1 MPAAD
6 RFATLLDPLRLRLA
20 RSPLPAKLRESTLA
34 ALPPRWRDRLVGD
47 AQRLCLVRR
56 ETSLALLAS
65 SHRGD
70 RPLGEVPLDAE
81 LLEDLRARADA
92 SGTPRWLL
100 IPAASVLRRVLTLP
114 AAAEPRLRE
123 VLAFEL
129 DRQTPFSADQVSFQG
144 RVLGRDLAAQQLR
157 VELLVLPRARLEAE
171 LAAIGPLARG
181 LAGVDVVEADGRRL
195 GLNLLPDAARA
206 ERRDPVRRLH
216 LALAAITVVGL
227 LGTLALTLHN
237 RAERRD
243 ELRALVAGA
252 NDQAREARLLRN
264 QLVSSAQA
272 ANFLAATRAGRPTTL
287 EVLDELTRRIP
298 DDTSLDKLAI
308 NGDQLVMVGQSRA
321 APALV
326 ALLEA
331 SPLITEPALSG
342 VVQSD
347 PRTGRDRFTLT
358 ARVVDADVEA
368 NGDAEPEARDDAR

>member
-6 RFATLLDPLRLRLA
+6 RLATLLDPLKLRLA
-20 RSPLPAKLRESTLA
+20 RSTLPARLREAVLSL
-34 ALPPRWRDRLVGD
+34 LPARWRDQVAGET
-47 AQRLCLVRR
+47 QRLCLWRHDDTLVLVAAR
-56 ETSLALLAS
+56 
-65 SHRGD
+65 HRGD
-70 RPLGEVPLDAE
+70 LRLGEVPLDPD
-81 LLEDLRARADA
+81 LLEALGARADA
-92 SGTPRWLL
+92 SGTPRWLMV
-100 IPAASVLRRVLTLP
+100 PAASMLRRVLVLP

-129 DRQTPFSADQVSFQG
+129 DRQTPFSADQVSFEG
-144 RVLGRDLAAQQLR
+144 CVLSRDVAAQQLR
-157 VELLVLPRARLEAE
+157 VELLVLPRTRLDAE

-181 LAGVDVVEADGRRL
+181 LAGVDGIEADGRRL

-206 ERRDPVRRLH
+206 QRRDPVRRLH
-216 LALAAITVVGL
+216 LALAATAVVGL
-227 LGTLALTLHN
+227 LATLGLSLHN

-243 ELRALVAGA
+243 ELRALVASA

-272 ANFLAATRAGRPTTL
+272 ANFLAATRASRPTML
-287 EVLDELTRRIP
+287 EVMDELTRRIP

-308 NGDQLVMVGQSRA
+308 TGDQLVMVGQSRA

-326 ALLEA
+326 ALLQA
-331 SPLITEPALSG
+331 SPLITDPALSG

-358 ARVVDADVEA
+358 ARVVNAATEGV
-368 NGDAEPEARDDAR
+368 DDEGR

>member
-6 RFATLLDPLRLRLA
+6 RLSTLIDPLKLRLA
-20 RSPLPAKLRESTLA
+20 RSTLPARLREAVLSTLPA
-34 ALPPRWRDRLVGD
+34 RWRDRIAGE
-47 AQRLCLVRR
+47 ARRLCLWRDGDQ
-56 ETSLALLAS
+56 LALLAAG
-65 SHRGD
+65 HRGD
-70 RPLGEVPLDAE
+70 VRLGDVPLEPA
-81 LLEDLRARADA
+81 LLDEVRARADA
-92 SGTPRWLL
+92 GGSPRWLL
-100 IPAASVLRRVLTLP
+100 LPAAGVLRRVLNLP

-129 DRQTPFSADQVSFQG
+129 DRQTPFSADQVSFEG
-144 RVLGRDLAAQQLR
+144 RVLARDLAAQQLR

-171 LAAIGPLARG
+171 LAAIGPLATG

-206 ERRDPVRRLH
+206 RGRDPVRRLH
-216 LALAAITVVGL
+216 LALAATAVVGL
-227 LGTLALTLHN
+227 LGTLGLTLHN

-243 ELRALVAGA
+243 ELRALVASA

-272 ANFLAATRAGRPTTL
+272 ANFLAATRASRPTML

-298 DDTSLDKLAI
+298 DDTALDKLAI

-326 ALLEA
+326 ALLQA
-331 SPLITEPALSG
+331 SPLVTDPALSG

-358 ARVVDADVEA
+358 ARVVNAGAGGE
-368 NGDAEPEARDDAR
+368 GDDAGR

>member
-6 RFATLLDPLRLRLA
+6 RFANLIDPLKIRLA
-20 RSPLPAKLRESTLA
+20 RSTLPARLREA
-34 ALPPRWRDRLVGD
+34 ALSVLPPAWRDRIVGES
-47 AQRLCLVRR
+47 QRLCLLRHDDLLVLQAAGHRADRR
-56 ETSLALLAS
+56 L
-65 SHRGD
+65 GD
-70 RPLGEVPLDAE
+70 VPLE
-81 LLEDLRARADA
+81 PSLLEDIRARADA

-100 IPAASVLRRVLTLP
+100 VPAARVLRRVLTLP

-129 DRQTPFSADQVSFQG
+129 DRQTPFSADQVSFEG
-144 RVLGRDLAAQQLR
+144 RVLDRDLAAQQLR
-157 VELLVLPRARLEAE
+157 VELLVLPKASLDAE
-171 LAAIGPLARG
+171 LAALGPLARG

-206 ERRDPVRRLH
+206 QRRDPVRRLH
-216 LALAAITVVGL
+216 LALAATAIVGL
-227 LGTLALTLHN
+227 LGTLGLTLHN
-237 RAERRD
+237 RSERRD
-243 ELRALVAGA
+243 ALRTQVASA

-272 ANFLAATRAGRPTTL
+272 ANFLAATRASRPTTL
-287 EVLDELTRRIP
+287 EVVDELTRLIP

-308 NGDQLVMVGQSRA
+308 NGDRLVMVGQSRA

-326 ALLEA
+326 ALLQA

-358 ARVVDADVEA
+358 ARVVNAA
-368 NGDAEPEARDDAR
+368 PEAGE

>member
-6 RFATLLDPLRLRLA
+6 RLATILDPLKLRLA
-20 RSPLPAKLRESTLA
+20 RSTLPARLREAVLSTLPA
-34 ALPPRWRDRLVGD
+34 RWRDRIAGD
-47 AQRLCLVRR
+47 AQQLCLLRQDG
-56 ETSLALLAS
+56 ELTLLAAR
-65 SHRGD
+65 HRGD
-70 RPLGEVPLDAE
+70 LRLGAVPLDTA
-81 LLEDLRARADA
+81 LLEDLCARADA

-100 IPAASVLRRVLTLP
+100 VPAASMLRRVLTLP

-129 DRQTPFSADQVSFQG
+129 DRQTPFSADQVSFEG
-144 RVLGRDLAAQQLR
+144 RVLERDPATQQLK
-157 VELLVLPRARLEAE
+157 VELLVLPRTRLEAE
-171 LAAIGPLARG
+171 LAALGPLAHG
-181 LAGVDVVEADGRRL
+181 LAGVDGVEADGRRL
-195 GLNLLPDAARA
+195 GLNLLPDATRA
-206 ERRDPVRRLH
+206 QRRDPVRRLH
-216 LALAAITVVGL
+216 LALAAIAVVGL

-243 ELRALVAGA
+243 ALRDLVASA

-272 ANFLAATRAGRPTTL
+272 ANFLAATRASRPTML
-287 EVLDELTRRIP
+287 EVVDELTRRIP

-326 ALLEA
+326 ALLQA

-358 ARVVDADVEA
+358 ARVVNATGEGA
-368 NGDAEPEARDDAR
+368 DDAGR

>member
-6 RFATLLDPLRLRLA
+6 RFATLLDPLKLRLA
-20 RSPLPAKLRESTLA
+20 RSPLPGRLREATLS
-34 ALPPRWRDRLVGD
+34 ALPPRWRDRVAGD
-47 AQRLCLVRR
+47 AQRLCLWRHQ
-56 ETSLALLAS
+56 ESLALLAT

-70 RPLGEVPLDAE
+70 LRLGEVPLEAD

-92 SGTPRWLL
+92 CGTPRWLL
-100 IPAASVLRRVLTLP
+100 MPAAAVLRRVLTLP

-144 RVLGRDLAAQQLR
+144 RVLDRDLVAQQMR
-157 VELLVLPRARLEAE
+157 VELLVLPRARLESE
-171 LAAIGPLARG
+171 LNALGPLARG

-195 GLNLLPDAARA
+195 GLNLLPDAARSQ
-206 ERRDPVRRLH
+206 RRDPVRRLH
-216 LALAAITVVGL
+216 MTLAAIVVVGL
-227 LGTLALTLHN
+227 VGTLAMTLHN
-237 RAERRD
+237 RGERRD
-243 ELRALVAGA
+243 ELRAQVAAA
-252 NDQAREARLLRN
+252 NEQAREARLLRN

-272 ANFLAATRAGRPTTL
+272 ANFLAATRASRPTML
-287 EVLDELTRRIP
+287 EVMDELTRRIP

-326 ALLEA
+326 ALLQA
-331 SPLITEPALSG
+331 SPLITDPALSG

-358 ARVVDADVEA
+358 ARVVNADGEG
-368 NGDAEPEARDDAR
+368 GDDDGR

>member
-6 RFATLLDPLRLRLA
+6 RFANLLDPLKLRLA
-20 RSPLPAKLRESTLA
+20 RSTLPARLREAVLA
-34 ALPPRWRDRLVGD
+34 ALPPAWRDRLASD
-47 AQRLCLVRR
+47 ARHVALQRQG
-56 ETSLALLAS
+56 EALQLSVA

-70 RPLGEVPLDAE
+70 ARLGDVPLDPE
-81 LLEDLRARADA
+81 LLEGLRARIDG
-92 SGTPRWLL
+92 SGTPCWLL
-100 IPAASVLRRVLTLP
+100 LPAAGVLRRVLVLP

-129 DRQTPFSADQVSFQG
+129 DRQTPFSADQVSFEG
-144 RVLGRDLAAQQLR
+144 RVLSRDLATQQLR
-157 VELLVLPRARLEAE
+157 VELLVLPRARLDAE
-171 LAAIGPLARG
+171 LAALGPLAPG
-181 LAGVDVVEADGRRL
+181 LAGVDVVEDDGRRL

-206 ERRDPVRRLH
+206 GGRDPVRRLH
-216 LALAAITVVGL
+216 LGLAAVAAVAL
-227 LGTLALTLHN
+227 VGTLALTLHN

-243 ELRALVAGA
+243 ELRALVASA

-272 ANFLAATRAGRPTTL
+272 ANFLAATRAGRPTML
-287 EVLDELTRRIP
+287 EVLDDLTRRIP

-308 NGDQLVMVGQSRA
+308 NGGNLVMVGQSRA

-331 SPLITEPALSG
+331 SPLVADPALSG

-347 PRTGRDRFTLT
+347 PRSGRDRFTLT
-358 ARVVDADVEA
+358 ARVVNAPAGE
-368 NGDAEPEARDDAR
+368 GGDDAAR

>member
-6 RFATLLDPLRLRLA
+6 RFATLLDPLKLRLA
-20 RSPLPAKLRESTLA
+20 RSTLPARLREAVLS
-34 ALPPRWRDRLVGD
+34 ALPPRWRDRVAGD
-47 AQRLCLVRR
+47 AQRLCLWR
-56 ETSLALLAS
+56 EDGELSLLATG
-65 SHRGD
+65 HRGD
-70 RPLGEVPLDAE
+70 TRLGAVPLDDL
-81 LLEDLRARADA
+81 LLEELRARADA

-100 IPAASVLRRVLTLP
+100 LPASGVLRRVLSLP

-129 DRQTPFSADQVSFQG
+129 DRQTPFSADQVSFEG

-157 VELLVLPRARLEAE
+157 VELLVLPRARLDAE
-171 LAAIGPLARG
+171 LSAVGPVARG

-206 ERRDPVRRLH
+206 QRRDPVRRLH
-216 LALAAITVVGL
+216 LALAAIAALGL
-227 LGTLALTLHN
+227 LGSLGLTLHN
-237 RAERRD
+237 RSERRD
-243 ELRALVAGA
+243 ELRALVDRG
-252 NDQAREARLLRN
+252 NEQAREARLLRN

-272 ANFLAATRAGRPTTL
+272 ANFLAATRASRPTML
-287 EVLDELTRRIP
+287 EVMDELTRRIP

-326 ALLEA
+326 ALLQA
-331 SPLITEPALSG
+331 SPLITDPALSG

-358 ARVVDADVEA
+358 ARVVNASGE
-368 NGDAEPEARDDAR
+368 GGDDAGR

>member
-6 RFATLLDPLRLRLA
+6 RLSTLIDPLKLRLA
-20 RSPLPAKLRESTLA
+20 RSTLPARLREAALSTLPA
-34 ALPPRWRDRLVGD
+34 SWRDRIAD
-47 AQRLCLVRR
+47 EAQRLCLARHGD
-56 ETSLALLAS
+56 ELALLAAG
-65 SHRGD
+65 HRGD
-70 RPLGEVPLDAE
+70 TRLGEVPLE
-81 LLEDLRARADA
+81 PSLLDELRARADA

-100 IPAASVLRRVLTLP
+100 LPAAGVLRRVLTLP

-129 DRQTPFSADQVSFQG
+129 DRQTPFSADQVSFEG
-144 RVLGRDLAAQQLR
+144 RVLSRDLAAQQLR
-157 VELLVLPRARLEAE
+157 VELLVLPRARLDAE
-171 LAAIGPLARG
+171 LAAIGPLAQG

-206 ERRDPVRRLH
+206 RGRDPVRRLH
-216 LALAAITVVGL
+216 LVLAAVAVVGL
-227 LGTLALTLHN
+227 LGTLLLTLHN
-237 RAERRD
+237 RSERRD
-243 ELRALVAGA
+243 ELRALVATA

-272 ANFLAATRAGRPTTL
+272 ANFLAATRASRPTML
-287 EVLDELTRRIP
+287 EVMDELTKRIP

-326 ALLEA
+326 ALLQA
-331 SPLITEPALSG
+331 SPLVTDPALSG

-358 ARVVDADVEA
+358 ARVVNASAGEE
-368 NGDAEPEARDDAR
+368 GDDAGR

>member
-6 RFATLLDPLRLRLA
+6 RFATLLHPLKLRLA
-20 RSPLPAKLRESTLA
+20 RSPLPARLREATLS
-34 ALPPRWRDRLVGD
+34 ALPPHWRDRIAGD
-47 AQRLCLVRR
+47 AQRLCLWRQQD
-56 ETSLALLAS
+56 SLVLLAT

-70 RPLGEVPLDAE
+70 LRLGDVPLDE
-81 LLEDLRARADA
+81 DLLEGLRARADA

-100 IPAASVLRRVLTLP
+100 IPAAGVLRRVLTLP

-144 RVLGRDLAAQQLR
+144 RVLDRDLATQQMH
-157 VELLVLPRARLEAE
+157 VELLVLPRARLESE
-171 LAAIGPLARG
+171 LDGLGPLARG
-181 LAGVDVVEADGRRL
+181 LAGVDVVEPDGRRL

-206 ERRDPVRRLH
+206 QRRDPVRRLH
-216 LALAAITVVGL
+216 MTLAAIIVVGL
-227 LGTLALTLHN
+227 LGTLAMTLHN
-237 RAERRD
+237 RGERRD
-243 ELRALVAGA
+243 ELRAQVASA
-252 NDQAREARLLRN
+252 NEQAREARLLRN

-272 ANFLAATRAGRPTTL
+272 ANFLAATRASRPTML
-287 EVLDELTRRIP
+287 EVMDELTRRIP

-326 ALLEA
+326 ALLQA
-331 SPLITEPALSG
+331 SPLITDPALSG

-358 ARVVDADVEA
+358 ARVVNADGEA
-368 NGDAEPEARDDAR
+368 GDDDGR

>member
-6 RFATLLDPLRLRLA
+6 RLSTLIDPLKLRLA
-20 RSPLPAKLRESTLA
+20 RSTLPARLREAALSTL
-34 ALPPRWRDRLVGD
+34 PVSWRDRIAD
-47 AQRLCLVRR
+47 EAQRLCLARHGD
-56 ETSLALLAS
+56 ELSLLAAG
-65 SHRGD
+65 HRGD
-70 RPLGEVPLDAE
+70 TRLGEVPLE
-81 LLEDLRARADA
+81 PSLLDELRARADA

-100 IPAASVLRRVLTLP
+100 LPAAGVLRRVLTLP

-129 DRQTPFSADQVSFQG
+129 DRQTPFSADQVSFEG
-144 RVLGRDLAAQQLR
+144 RVLSRDLAAQQLR
-157 VELLVLPRARLEAE
+157 VELLVLPRARLDAE
-171 LAAIGPLARG
+171 LAAIGPLAQG

-206 ERRDPVRRLH
+206 RGRDPVRRLH
-216 LALAAITVVGL
+216 LVLAAVAVVGL
-227 LGTLALTLHN
+227 LGTLLLTLHN
-237 RAERRD
+237 RSERRD
-243 ELRALVAGA
+243 ELRALVATA

-272 ANFLAATRAGRPTTL
+272 ANFLAATRASRPTML
-287 EVLDELTRRIP
+287 EVMDELTKRIP

-326 ALLEA
+326 ALLQA
-331 SPLITEPALSG
+331 SPLVTDPALSG

-358 ARVVDADVEA
+358 ARVVNASAGEE
-368 NGDAEPEARDDAR
+368 GDDAGR